1 MAKNES
7 NEPARPKPPEDE
19 QPQEQPDPQAE
30 DEILEEEEEHEGA
43 EKVMAVFAGMMP
55 WVISLLF
62 HVGLF
67 LIMMFMVFVVFK
79 GQSADE
85 IIVPDAVLSE
95 NPGGRMT
102 ESPTQTK
109 TKSQSKVTKRK
120 TFLKKTTV
128 SADAGK
134 SKKPVDIIGVGGG
147 GAASGASAMG
157 MSTASGGG
165 PKSTFFGSGGN
176 AYNIVY
182 VIDRSGSMID
192 TFDLV
197 RLEMLRSIGLLRDS
211 QYFHIILFS
220 DDKNPIENPPKRL
233 VQANRRNKKD
243 ASKFLSTVTAEGQT
257 DPVPGLERAF
267 QVLKGAK
274 KQGKL
279 VYLLT
284 DGVFP
289 DNKKVLAA
297 IQRMNTDKRKVY
309 INTFL
314 YGHKPPEAV
323 DVMTR
328 IAQQNGGRY
337 TFVEQ
342 R

>member
-1 MAKNES
+1 MAEH
-7 NEPARPKPPEDE
+7 EQTPPANPKPPADE
-19 QPQEQPDPQAE
+19 KPPADAE
-30 DEILEEEEEHEGA
+30 SQSGEELLEEDEEHEGA
-43 EKVMAVFAGMMP
+43 EKVMAVFAGLMP

-79 GQSADE
+79 GQAAEE
-85 IIVPDAVLSE
+85 IIVPDAVLSD

-102 ESPTQTK
+102 QNPTK
-109 TKSQSKVTKRK
+109 TRTQSKSQVTKRK

-128 SADAGK
+128 TADAGK
-134 SKKPVDIIGVGGG
+134 TKKPVDIIGVGGG
-147 GAASGASAMG
+147 GAAGGASQMG

-165 PKSTFFGSGGN
+165 PRSTFFGSGGN
-176 AYNIVY
+176 AYNVVY

-197 RLEMLRSIGLLRDS
+197 RLEMLRSIGRLRES
-211 QYFHIILFS
+211 QFFHIVLFAEG
-220 DDKNPIENPPKRL
+220 KPIENPPKRL
-233 VQANRRNKKD
+233 VPCTRENKKD
-243 ASKFLSTVTAEGQT
+243 AAKFLSGITAEGQT
-257 DPVPGLERAF
+257 NPVPALERAF
-267 QVLKGAK
+267 QVLRGAK

-279 VYLLT
+279 LYLLT

-289 DNKKVLAA
+289 DNEKVLSA
-297 IQRMNTDKRKVY
+297 IRKMNTDKRKVY

-314 YGHKPPEAV
+314 YGNKPPEAV

-328 IAQQNGGRY
+328 IAKENGGRY